1 MEILL
6 FNEFMQF
13 ITTESLNIF
22 TELYHWGDYHLVGS
36 GFSPNLFRIS
46 FYILLYQYVKDRFDS
61 LKISISIDW
70 NDYVKDRFY
79 NFTILLVIL

>member
-46 FYILLYQYVKDRFDS
+46 FCMLLYQ
-61 LKISISIDW
+61 
-70 NDYVKDRFY
+70 YVKDRFY